1 MVHIIHRKN
10 RAVGVTLQFFSKKV
24 SSNSKKVCTFANA
37 DGEKSVCR
45 KECIFAYSADVK
57 LGHFHRKILVGVE
70 GMITLLD
77 CMLLQKHTPSGV
89 FKTTLSTN
97 IIIKGVQAHTS
108 EMRQNGKLHF
118 FRTGYFN
125 VKPPASLKHRS
136 CTRHVLGL
144 KQMYCSNCGSQVSNE
159 AEKCPNCGAG
169 IVGQTSH
176 QTIESGDSKKKNKK
190 KNKKKKFWIIGGIIA
205 AVLAVVIFFFGNPA
219 LFMSGEDCFLR
230 AKSSPDDEEM
240 FWYLKKAAEKGHP
253 EAMFVLGGSTIDEN
267 FSRER
272 QIEGVE
278 WVHKS
283 AEAGYPPAQAFYGI
297 SLINGSIIPKNISEG
312 FKWLETS
319 ANNGWGEAQKTLG
332 AAYFQGDAGL
342 PRDVE
347 KAKYWLGKAAEQH
360 VDGAADMLDYI
371 NYMTA
376 PRRYRYN
383 IGAET
388 LKGNVR
394 NLGHMALQNQLGY

>member
-1 MVHIIHRKN
+1 MLVPSCELRHSQKTKDGIGKMSAPISCIRIHGIHCGAIHK
-10 RAVGVTLQFFSKKV
+10 TLFILSGSRSPTTQNEV
-24 SSNSKKVCTFANA
+24 
-37 DGEKSVCR
+37 DGW
-45 KECIFAYSADVK
+45 
-57 LGHFHRKILVGVE
+57 LHFLRYGQ
-70 GMITLLD
+70 T
-77 CMLLQKHTPSGV
+77 TPSRG
-89 FKTTLSTN
+89 
-97 IIIKGVQAHTS
+97 Q
-108 EMRQNGKLHF
+108 KLC
-118 FRTGYFN
+118 
-125 VKPPASLKHRS
+125 P
-136 CTRHVLGL
+136 TRIRVEE
-144 KQMYCSNCGSQVSNE
+144 MYCSNCGSQVSNE
-159 AEKCPNCGAG
+159 VEKCPNCGAG
-169 IVGQTSH
+169 IVGHTSH
-176 QTIESGDSKKKNKK
+176 QTIESGDSKK